1 MDKSV
6 YIDSKHVF
14 KNASQKR
21 MWTAVN
27 NSGVYRHDYPT
38 PILIKKIITKFINSK
53 THSVNIAYKSSNNKV
68 YRTI

>member
-14 KNASQKR
+14 KNASQKH

-27 NSGVYRHDYPT
+27 NSGAYRHDYPT
-38 PILIKKIITKFINSK
+38 PILIKKILTKFINSK
-53 THSVNIAYKSSNNKV
+53 THSVNIAYKPSNNKV

>member
-27 NSGVYRHDYPT
+27 NNGVYRHDYST
-38 PILIKKIITKFINSK
+38 PILIKKIKTNFINSK
-53 THSVNIAYKSSNNKV
+53 PYSVNIAYKPSNNEV